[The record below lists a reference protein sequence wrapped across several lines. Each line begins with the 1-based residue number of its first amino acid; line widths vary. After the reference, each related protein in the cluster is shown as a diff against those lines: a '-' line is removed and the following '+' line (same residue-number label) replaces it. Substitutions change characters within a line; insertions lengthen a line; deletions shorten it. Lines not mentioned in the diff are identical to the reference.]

1 MNEIFKLEKKNII
14 NDTQE
19 LQNLNQKKISKIEE
33 LVKFLEPS
41 WYLPLLSL
49 AIENNNTKLIQSILI
64 KSNDSEIINQELKT
78 KRQKNRKQLL
88 KGFLNKIFIKV

>member
-1 MNEIFKLEKKNII
+1 MKYLNQKKKNII

-19 LQNLNQKKISKIEE
+19 LQNLNQKISKIEE
-33 LVKFLEPS
+33 LVKFLEPT

-49 AIENNNTKLIQSILI
+49 AIENNNTKLIQSILV
-64 KSNDSEIINQELKT
+64 KSDDSKILNYELKT

-88 KGFLNKIFIKV
+88 KGFLDKILIKV

>member
-1 MNEIFKLEKKNII
+1 MNEIFELEKKNII

-19 LQNLNQKKISKIEE
+19 LQNLNQKISKIEE
-33 LVKFLEPS
+33 LVKFLEPT

-49 AIENNNTKLIQSILI
+49 AIENNNTKLIQSILV
-64 KSNDSEIINQELKT
+64 KSDDSKILNYELKT

-88 KGFLNKIFIKV
+88 KGFLDKILIKV

>member
-1 MNEIFKLEKKNII
+1 MNEIFELEKKNII